1 MLHID
6 LQHYVRFLVIDKISS
21 SSVTMDLIDLHDNS
35 EKLMDDFIR
44 SRLHVE
50 NDEVDK
56 DFLDF
61 DHDKLDLIEDEQ
73 ILPNSCKEKW

>member
-1 MLHID
+1 
-6 LQHYVRFLVIDKISS
+6 
-21 SSVTMDLIDLHDNS
+21 MDLIDLYDNS

>member
-1 MLHID
+1 
-6 LQHYVRFLVIDKISS
+6 
-21 SSVTMDLIDLHDNS
+21 MDLIDLHDNS

-50 NDEVDK
+50 NDKVDN

>member
-1 MLHID
+1 
-6 LQHYVRFLVIDKISS
+6 
-21 SSVTMDLIDLHDNS
+21 MDLIDLHDNS

>member
-1 MLHID
+1 
-6 LQHYVRFLVIDKISS
+6 
-21 SSVTMDLIDLHDNS
+21 MDLIDLYDNS

-50 NDEVDK
+50 NDEVDN

-73 ILPNSCKEKW
+73 ITTTTCKER